1 MTQHSGEHVMELKS
15 KSIIVTGASSGIG
28 AAAALLF
35 AAEGANVVLGARRS
49 AELETLAGQINQSD
63 GRAVFL
69 AGDVK
74 DEDYADALVGLAMK
88 EFGGL
93 DGAFNNA
100 GTVGETGPVADMEIG
115 NWNDVISVNLTS
127 AFLAA
132 KAQIPAFKTRGQGS
146 IVFTSSFVGFSN
158 GGMPGMAAYAASK
171 AGLIGL
177 VKSLASDHAADGVRV
192 NALLPGGTITPSGGE
207 GDPAALD
214 FIANLHPMKR
224 MANAK
229 EIAQAAL
236 FLLSDRSTFMTGS
249 PMIVDGGISVRL
261 T

>member
-1 MTQHSGEHVMELKS
+1 MELEK
-15 KSIIVTGASSGIG
+15 KTIIVTGASSGIG

-35 AAEGANVVLGARRS
+35 ASEGADVVLGARRS
-49 AELETLAGQINQSD
+49 AELE
-63 GRAVFL
+63 AVVQEIRRCNGCATYL
-69 AGDVK
+69 AGDVQ
-74 DEDYADALVGLAMK
+74 DPDYAAALVELAVSS
-88 EFGGL
+88 FGKV

-100 GTVGETGPVADMEIG
+100 GIVGKMMSVPEMGLD
-115 NWNDVISVNLTS
+115 NWNEVIAINLTS

-132 KAQIPAFKTRGQGS
+132 KAQIPALQSNGGGS

-177 VKSLASDHAADGVRV
+177 TQSLASQHAAEGIRI
-192 NALLPGGTITPSGGE
+192 NALLPGGTVTPSGGE
-207 GDPAALD
+207 GDPATLEFVA
-214 FIANLHPMKR
+214 ALHPMKR
-224 MANAK
+224 MASAK

-236 FLLSDRSTFMTGS
+236 FLLGERSTFMTGS

-261 T
+261 A